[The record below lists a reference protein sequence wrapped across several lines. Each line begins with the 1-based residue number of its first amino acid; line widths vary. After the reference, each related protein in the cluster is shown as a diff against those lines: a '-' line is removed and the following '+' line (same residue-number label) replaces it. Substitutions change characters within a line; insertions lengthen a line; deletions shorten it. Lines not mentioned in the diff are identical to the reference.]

1 MERSEITSLVN
12 KFIQEYYES
21 GSTTGIYDLLAED
34 VIAFGVGSLSYV
46 QGREPVMELLA
57 ANRNK
62 LSMVK
67 VRKIACGEVGTV
79 QGFTIRAAVEFSTH
93 NRKHITHRLLMMFRE
108 GEAGCLLCGINV
120 QRGFAS
126 FLYNLHYDRLTN
138 LYNKK
143 AFCRNAAEILEKYP
157 DLEFEIMRFNIARF
171 KVIND
176 LFGEDTGDKLLRYV
190 AQFLSSIQL
199 TPCVYGRLMRII
211 SCCVI
216 PLAEICGN
224 I

>member
-67 VRKIACGEVGTV
+67 VCKIASGEVQTT
-79 QGFTIRAAVEFSTH
+79 QGFTIRAAVEFSTQAH
-93 NRKHITHRLLMMFRE
+93 H
-108 GEAGCLLCGINV
+108 
-120 QRGFAS
+120 AS
-126 FLYNLHYDRLTN
+126 PADDVPGGGGGLP
-138 LYNKK
+138 
-143 AFCRNAAEILEKYP
+143 A
-157 DLEFEIMRFNIARF
+157 
-171 KVIND
+171 
-176 LFGEDTGDKLLRYV
+176 LRY
-190 AQFLSSIQL
+190 
-199 TPCVYGRLMRII
+199 
-211 SCCVI
+211 
-216 PLAEICGN
+216 
-224 I
+224 